1 MNTTEELLQEIH
13 QLLRQRRHR
22 ELGALLS
29 RVVREQPAAVGNA
42 RIRFANLL
50 ALGADWEA
58 VRALLPTET
67 NTLETSG
74 WLNSLAQG
82 KPVDRNGDPVPW
94 FTYPAIDFLTQIIK
108 PTWRVFE
115 WGSGYSTLWWA
126 NRVQTVTS
134 VEDNRDWFET
144 IQPRMPANA
153 SLLWRADESAYV
165 GALSEQGGCFDL
177 IVIDGSHRNA
187 CARVATAQ
195 AARAELIVFDN
206 ADVETHRDGVE
217 LLKKTGWKRIDF
229 YGLIPS
235 YCYKNCTSLFFRDPT
250 VIEPATWPG
259 GVASCVGPTCDQALR
274 ATARMGAKS
283 PAANAVPSEPRPS

>member
-1 MNTTEELLQEIH
+1 MNTTEELLQEIQ
-13 QLLRQRRHR
+13 QLLRQRQHR

-29 RVVREQPAAVGNA
+29 RIVREQPAAVGNA

-82 KPVDRNGDPVPW
+82 KPVDRNGAPVPW

-126 NRVQTVTS
+126 RHVRTVTS
-134 VEDNRDWFET
+134 VEDNQGWYDVMHP
-144 IQPRMPANA
+144 QMPTNA
-153 SLLWRADESAYV
+153 SVLWRGEPTAYV
-165 GALSEQGGCFDL
+165 GAIGEQTGQFDL
-177 IVIDGSHRNA
+177 VVIDGSSRNE
-187 CARVATAQ
+187 CARIVT
-195 AARAELIVFDN
+195 EHMTDSGVIVFDN
-206 ADVETHRDGVE
+206 SDVAIHQEGVE
-217 LLKKTGWKRIDF
+217 YLKGRGWRRLDF
-229 YGLIPS
+229 FGLIPS
-235 YCYKNCTSLFFRDPT
+235 YYYKNCTSIFYRDPAS
-250 VIEPATWPG
+250 IEPANWPG
-259 GVASCVGPTCDQALR
+259 GIVSCVGPTCDQALC
-274 ATARMGAKS
+274 AARRSSA
-283 PAANAVPSEPRPS
+283 